1 MNAPLRRLAVVVAL
15 LFASLLLSTSWIQ
28 YVGASSVA
36 AGQGNV
42 RQVYREF
49 GRERGP
55 IVTSDGQPVAL
66 STEVGGDYQ
75 YLRQYPGGQVYAHA
89 TGFFSIVYGRTA
101 VESVQNDVLA
111 GTADSLFY
119 SRIGQV
125 LTGEDPAGGSVELT
139 LDPVVQQAAWDA
151 LGEQRGAVVAIE
163 PSTGRILALVSRP
176 SYDPASLASH
186 DLGAVQEA
194 WAALNADPDRPLENR
209 AIAGRTYPP
218 GSVFKIVTAAA
229 AIEEGGLTPASP
241 LPGPAE
247 LALPQTTATLP
258 NVFEGPCGPGDVTTL
273 ADALRISCNTAFG
286 QLGIDLGGDV
296 LREQAEDFGFG
307 TELTVP
313 LRTAESTVPEGM
325 DPPQSAQAAIGQF
338 DVRVTPLQV
347 AMVSAAVANDGVLMR
362 PQLVRTVRGPDLQ
375 VVEDV
380 EPEQLG
386 RAVEQ
391 STAEALTS
399 MMVGVV
405 EDGSGTAAQID
416 GVAVAGKTG
425 TAQTGNETDPHAWF
439 TSFAP
444 ADDPRV
450 AVAVV
455 VENGGSAGSEA
466 SGGRVAA
473 PVARAVVQAV
483 LDR

>member
-1 MNAPLRRLAVVVAL
+1 VNAPLRRLSVVVAL
-15 LFASLLLSTSWIQ
+15 LFGSLLLSTSWIQ
-28 YVGASSVA
+28 YVGASSVS

-42 RQVYREF
+42 REVYREF

-55 IVTSDGQPVAL
+55 IVVSGQPVAL
-66 STEVGGDYQ
+66 SLEVGGDYQ
-75 YLRQYPGGQVYAHA
+75 YLRQYPEGPLYAHS
-89 TGFFSIVYGRTA
+89 TGYFSIVYGTSA
-101 VESVQNDVLA
+101 MEALANDVLA

-125 LTGEDPAGGSVELT
+125 LTGENPAGGSVELT
-139 LDPVVQQAAWDA
+139 LDPAVQQAAWDA

-163 PSTGRILALVSRP
+163 PATGRILALVSRP
-176 SYDPASLASH
+176 SYDPSSLASH
-186 DLGAVQEA
+186 DLAAVRDA
-194 WAALNADPDRPLENR
+194 WAALNADPARPLENR

-229 AIEEGGLTPASP
+229 AIEEGGLTPESL

-247 LALPQTTATLP
+247 LQLPQTTSVLP
-258 NVFEGPCGPGDVTTL
+258 NVDGRACGAGDVTTL
-273 ADALRISCNTAFG
+273 ANALRISCNTAFG

-296 LREQAEDFGFG
+296 LRQQAEAFGFD
-307 TELTVP
+307 TPLAIP
-313 LRTAESTVPEGM
+313 LRVEESTVPEGLN
-325 DPPQSAQAAIGQF
+325 PPQSAQAAIGQF

-362 PQLVRTVRGPDLQ
+362 PQLIRTVRGPDLQ
-375 VVEDV
+375 VIEDV
-380 EPEQLG
+380 QPEPLG
-386 RAVEQ
+386 QPVEPA
-391 STAEALTS
+391 TARALTE

-405 EDGSGTAAQID
+405 EDGSGTAAQLD
-416 GVAVAGKTG
+416 GVPVAGKTG
-425 TAQTGNETDPHAWF
+425 TAQTGNDTDPHAWF

-455 VENGGSAGSEA
+455 VENGGDAGSEA

-473 PVARAVVQAV
+473 PIARAVMQAV
-483 LDR
+483 LGR

>member
-1 MNAPLRRLAVVVAL
+1 MNRPLRRLSVVVAL
-15 LFASLLLSTSWIQ
+15 LFVSLLLSTSWIQ
-28 YVGASSVA
+28 YVGASSVS

-42 RQVYREF
+42 RQIYREF

-55 IVTSDGQPVAL
+55 VVVGDQPVAA

-75 YLRQYPGGQVYAHA
+75 FLREYPGGQMYAPA
-89 TGFFSIVYGRTA
+89 TGFFSIVYGQTGIEA
-101 VESVQNDVLA
+101 VENGVLA

-125 LTGEDPAGGSVELT
+125 LTGENPAGGSVELT
-139 LDPVVQQAAWDA
+139 LDPAVQQAAWDA

-163 PSTGRILALVSRP
+163 PATGRILAMVSKP

-186 DLGAVQEA
+186 DLGAVRDA
-194 WAALNADPDRPLENR
+194 WAALNADPARPLENR
-209 AIAGRTYPP
+209 AIASRTYPP

-229 AIEEGGLTPASP
+229 AIEEGGLTPESQ

-247 LALPQTTATLP
+247 LQLPQTTAVLP
-258 NVFEGPCGPGDVTTL
+258 NVDGQACGAGDVTTL
-273 ADALRISCNTAFG
+273 ANALRISCNTAFG

-296 LREQAEDFGFG
+296 LREQAEAFGFD
-307 TELTVP
+307 TELRIP
-313 LRTAESTVPEGM
+313 LRVTESTVPA
-325 DPPQSAQAAIGQF
+325 DLNPPQSAQAAIGQF

-362 PQLVRTVRGPDLQ
+362 PQLIRIVRGSDLQ

-380 EPEQLG
+380 QPERLGQPVEP
-386 RAVEQ
+386 A
-391 STAEALTS
+391 TADALTR

-405 EDGSGTAAQID
+405 DDGSGTAAQID
-416 GVAVAGKTG
+416 GVRVAGKTG
-425 TAQTGNETDPHAWF
+425 TAQTGNDTDPHAWF

-455 VENGGSAGSEA
+455 VENGGTAGSEA

-473 PVARAVVQAV
+473 PIARAVMQAV
-483 LDR
+483 LGG

>member
-1 MNAPLRRLAVVVAL
+1 MNGPLRRLSVVVAL
-15 LFASLLLSTSWIQ
+15 LFGSLLLSTSWIQ
-28 YVGASSVA
+28 YVGASSVS

-42 RQVYREF
+42 RQIYREF

-55 IVTSDGQPVAL
+55 VVVAGQPVAT
-66 STEVGGDYQ
+66 STQVGGDYQ
-75 YLRQYPGGQVYAHA
+75 YLRGYPGGPVYAPA
-89 TGFFSIVYGRTA
+89 TGFYSIVYGRTGIEA
-101 VESVQNDVLA
+101 AANDVLV

-151 LGEQRGAVVAIE
+151 LGEQRGAVVALE
-163 PSTGRILALVSRP
+163 PATGRVLAMVSKP

-186 DLGAVQEA
+186 DLGAVREA
-194 WAALNADPDRPLENR
+194 WEALNADPARPLENR

-229 AIEEGGLTPASP
+229 ALESGAYSP
-241 LPGPAE
+241 ESELPGPAE
-247 LALPQTTATLP
+247 LQLPQTTAVLP
-258 NVFEGPCGPGDVTTL
+258 NVFDGPCGAGDVITL

-296 LREQAEDFGFG
+296 LREQAEAFGFDTG
-307 TELTVP
+307 LTIP
-313 LRTAESTVPEGM
+313 LRVTESTVPTDL

-338 DVRVTPLQV
+338 DVRVTPMQV

-362 PQLVRTVRGPDLQ
+362 PQLVRTVRGSDLQ

-380 EPEQLG
+380 QPETL
-386 RAVEQ
+386 RRPVTPA
-391 STAEALTS
+391 TAEALTR

-416 GVAVAGKTG
+416 GVQVAGKTG
-425 TAQTGNETDPHAWF
+425 TAQTGNDTDPHAWF

-455 VENGGSAGSEA
+455 VENGGAAGSEA

-473 PVARAVVQAV
+473 PIARAVMQAV
-483 LDR
+483 LGR

>member
-1 MNAPLRRLAVVVAL
+1 MNAPLRRLSVVVAL
-15 LFASLLLSTSWIQ
+15 LMGSLLLSTSWIQ
-28 YVGASSVA
+28 YVGAGSIS

-42 RQVYREF
+42 REIYREF

-55 IVTSDGQPVAL
+55 IVVAGNAVAT

-75 YLRQYPGGQVYAHA
+75 YLREYPGGPPYAHA
-89 TGFFSIVYGRTA
+89 TGFYSIVYGTTGIEGA
-101 VESVQNDVLA
+101 ENDVLA

-125 LTGEDPAGGSVELT
+125 LTGQDPTGGSVELT

-151 LGEQRGAVVAIE
+151 LGDQRGAVVAVQ
-163 PSTGRILALVSRP
+163 PSTGRILAMVSKP
-176 SYDPASLASH
+176 SYDPARLASH
-186 DLGAVQEA
+186 DLGSVRQA
-194 WAALNADPDRPLENR
+194 WEELNADPTRPLENR
-209 AIAGRTYPP
+209 AISGRTYPP

-229 AIEEGGLTPASP
+229 ALESGDYQTGSS
-241 LPGPAE
+241 LPGPAA
-247 LALPQTTATLP
+247 LDLPQTTAVLP
-258 NVFEGPCGPGDVTTL
+258 NYDRRPCGPDDTTTL
-273 ADALRISCNTAFG
+273 ADAMRISCNSAFG

-296 LREQAEDFGFG
+296 LREQADAFGYD
-307 TELTVP
+307 TDLRIP
-313 LRTAESTVPEGM
+313 LRVTQSTVPADM
-325 DPPQSAQAAIGQF
+325 NPPQTAQAAVGQF

-347 AMVSAAVANDGVLMR
+347 AMTSAAVANEGVMMR

-380 EPEQLG
+380 EPEVLG
-386 RAVEQ
+386 RPVSAA
-391 STAEALTS
+391 TAGDLTS

-405 EDGSGTAAQID
+405 ANGTGSSAQID
-416 GVAVAGKTG
+416 GVEVAGKTG
-425 TAQTGNETDPHAWF
+425 TAQTGNDQDPHAWF

-444 ADDPRV
+444 TDDPQV

-455 VENGGSAGSEA
+455 VENGGDAGSET

-473 PVARAVVQAV
+473 PIARTVMQAV
-483 LDR
+483 LQR